1 MLCNE
6 PWDESSNSS
15 RSLRPYGFRNIFP
28 SNPYPPT
35 PWLRPEITT
44 VSPAELLKWLNDLL
58 QINYDKIEQCGTGG
72 AYCQVMDSIYGDV
85 PMTRVKMD
93 AKHGSESTANYKVLQ
108 DVFKAH
114 KVEKLIPFHKL
125 PKCEMQDN
133 LEFLRWLKRFWD
145 VTPQGE
151 GYDPVARRK
160 GAGTNTSTIVSIAPP
175 QKLTGAGGLS
185 STLKGH
191 VKPTGLRAAS
201 SKDESIENAALKQKV
216 NQLTEALEG
225 TEKER
230 DFYFSKLS
238 DIEVLVESKVE
249 SLKDEGESDPT
260 LEQIKTILY
269 ATEDGFEIAEEADV
283 GDDET
288 F

>member
-1 MLCNE
+1 
-6 PWDESSNSS
+6 
-15 RSLRPYGFRNIFP
+15 
-28 SNPYPPT
+28 
-35 PWLRPEITT
+35 
-44 VSPAELLKWLNDLL
+44 
-58 QINYDKIEQCGTGG
+58 
-72 AYCQVMDSIYGDV
+72 
-85 PMTRVKMD
+85 MTRVKMD

-114 KVEKLIPFHKL
+114 KVEKGQSGVFAMAQTILGCYP
-125 PKCEMQDN
+125 PRRG
-133 LEFLRWLKRFWD
+133 LRPGSK
-145 VTPQGE
+145 TE
-151 GYDPVARRK
+151 GRWHQHIYDCVYRSSP
-160 GAGTNTSTIVSIAPP
+160 
-175 QKLTGAGGLS
+175 KLTGAGGLS